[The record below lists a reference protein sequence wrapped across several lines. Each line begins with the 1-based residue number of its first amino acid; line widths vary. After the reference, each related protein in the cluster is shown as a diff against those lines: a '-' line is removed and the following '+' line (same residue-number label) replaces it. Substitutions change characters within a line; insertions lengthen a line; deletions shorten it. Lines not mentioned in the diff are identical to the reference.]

1 MKHIYSLFSI
11 LFAALL
17 MAGCVNDPDIDGG
30 IRNAK
35 KPSVK
40 TDEILKSTA
49 SSVTVSGEVL
59 QENGA
64 PVTEAGFCWST
75 ESTFTVIEKNKK
87 AVSKRKVKY
96 EATIEGLTND
106 LDYYIRAYAINAVDT
121 AYGEILPFKTKD
133 GLGSVKTLFPVNVMS
148 TSVQCGGMITKQG
161 EAEIEERGIYL
172 MLNPEPSAS
181 DSTIRID
188 MEADSFYCTIS
199 DLKPE
204 TTYYVRA
211 YAKSK
216 YGEYNGAKVET
227 FKTTNGRPVLDDNKF
242 KKIATEF
249 TYAEFSMEIISEGDS
264 PITACGFCFS
274 TDKSPTIENGD
285 TIICGAGIGEFA
297 GKIYDMQQQKG
308 YYVRAYATN
317 ALGTTY
323 SAGEGIHT
331 ILESELPTVN
341 TKEVST
347 IKNGTAWV
355 GGEVLAE
362 GASPVTEAG
371 VCWGTSPSPAFG
383 NCEGAV
389 ALSSGTQAFTGTIK
403 ELRGGTSYYL
413 RAYAKNKN
421 GIAYGEEV
429 RFQTP
434 DIFGVGAR
442 FEGAFRIPGSTSFC
456 TLANST

>member
-1 MKHIYSLFSI
+1 
-11 LFAALL
+11 
-17 MAGCVNDPDIDGG
+17 
-30 IRNAK
+30 
-35 KPSVK
+35 
-40 TDEILKSTA
+40 
-49 SSVTVSGEVL
+49 
-59 QENGA
+59 
-64 PVTEAGFCWST
+64 
-75 ESTFTVIEKNKK
+75 
-87 AVSKRKVKY
+87 
-96 EATIEGLTND
+96 
-106 LDYYIRAYAINAVDT
+106 
-121 AYGEILPFKTKD
+121 
-133 GLGSVKTLFPVNVMS
+133 
-148 TSVQCGGMITKQG
+148 
-161 EAEIEERGIYL
+161 
-172 MLNPEPSAS
+172 
-181 DSTIRID
+181 
-188 MEADSFYCTIS
+188 
-199 DLKPE
+199 
-204 TTYYVRA
+204 
-211 YAKSK
+211 
-216 YGEYNGAKVET
+216 
-227 FKTTNGRPVLDDNKF
+227 
-242 KKIATEF
+242 
-249 TYAEFSMEIISEGDS
+249 MEIISEGDS

-429 RFQTP
+429 LSL
-434 DIFGVGAR
+434 IH
-442 FEGAFRIPGSTSFC
+442 I
-456 TLANST
+456 